1 MGQALRY
8 EAGSV
13 ERQQFGVQMSF
24 SRAGLE
30 PHRADT
36 LVRFIEFWCQRNCRG
51 SWRVEETDRE
61 MIVSFAETRDRVLFQ
76 ISEEFLYFEGKYDNL
91 PVVAQVG

>member
-36 LVRFIEFWCQRNCRG
+36 LVRFIEFWCQ
-51 SWRVEETDRE
+51 
-61 MIVSFAETRDRVLFQ
+61 
-76 ISEEFLYFEGKYDNL
+76 FE
-91 PVVAQVG
+91 